1 MPGSNASSDGFD
13 RSPLH
18 GEGGGGAE
26 EEETARDDG
35 PEQAGEGDKVDES
48 TAVKAEPKESKEST
62 GGVKEEPNLGPTP
75 QPSSTTAGKIFIGGL
90 TVDTNEQDLKACFEV
105 PCACSARTHTQHR
118 STRRTRHRQTP
129 TITHTRPHTPA
140 RTYNRRLESLPT
152 WW

>member
-13 RSPLH
+13 KSPLH

-35 PEQAGEGDKVDES
+35 PEQAGEGDKVAES
-48 TAVKAEPKESKEST
+48 TAVQAGPDESKEST
-62 GGVKEEPNLGPTP
+62 AVAKEEPNLGPTP

-90 TVDTNEQDLKACFEV
+90 TVDTNEKDLKGCFEV
-105 PCACSARTHTQHR
+105 PFARSPRARTQHR
-118 STRRTRHRQTP
+118 STRRTRHRQT
-129 TITHTRPHTPA
+129 HTLTPHTPA
-140 RTYNRRLESLPT
+140 PTHNRCLASLPT

>member
-18 GEGGGGAE
+18 GEGGGGAG

-35 PEQAGEGDKVDES
+35 PEQTGDGDKVDES
-48 TAVKAEPKESKEST
+48 IEVKAETNESKEVT
-62 GGVKEEPNLGPTP
+62 AVTKDEPNLGPTP

-90 TVDTNEQDLKACFEV
+90 TVDTNEKDLKGCFEV
-105 PCACSARTHTQHR
+105 PFACSACTHTQGR
-118 STRRTRHRQTP
+118 STHRTRHRQKH
-129 TITHTRPHTPA
+129 THTFPHTPA
-140 RTYNRRLESLPT
+140 RTCNRRLESLPT